1 MISVVQKANVAQV
14 HNVAF
19 AFQLMQEAGLPKP
32 RARPEDIVNGD
43 LKCTMRVIHML
54 FIKYKYNE

>member
-1 MISVVQKANVAQV
+1 M

-19 AFQLMQEAGLPKP
+19 AFRLMEESGLPRP
-32 RARPEDIVNGD
+32 RARAEDIVNGD

-54 FIKYKYNE
+54 FIKYKYTD